1 MDLKKKESLLSH
13 KRVAILGSTGSIG
26 TQALDIIKKQSEH
39 FSIAGLTVNSNWRL
53 LAEQV
58 NEFHPDYAV
67 LVESAYRKEFENALT
82 HKPKH
87 ILYGTDSLIELA
99 TSDEVDVVLNSLV
112 GFAGFRSTYEALK
125 KNKKVAL
132 ANKES
137 LVVGG
142 EILTALPTFKDN
154 LVPVDS
160 EHSAMLQCIV
170 GENLDT
176 IQKIIITA
184 SGGPFRSWSRKKM
197 QAITV
202 KDALNHPNWDMG
214 SKITIDSSTM
224 MNKGL
229 EIIEAHWLFGIEI
242 DRIEPV
248 VHPQSIIH
256 SIIEFV
262 DGSSKAQ
269 MGPPDMKVPILYAL
283 TYPDRIEHSNEV
295 LDYRKN
301 INITFEPVDH
311 QRFPCINLAIDSVKK
326 GGVSPTVLN
335 AANEIAVARF
345 LNEEISYIQIPKIIE
360 TSLERI
366 EQTGDLTPQL
376 LFDVDKETRK
386 FANSLLQ

>member
-1 MDLKKKESLLSH
+1 MNMNKEESFLSH

-26 TQALDIIKKQSEH
+26 TQALEIIKNQPEH
-39 FSIAGLTVNSNWRL
+39 FSIAGLTAYTNWKL
-53 LAEQV
+53 LAKQV
-58 NEFHPDYAV
+58 NEFRPEYAV
-67 LVESAYRKEFENALT
+67 LGDPANRSEFENALT
-82 HKPKH
+82 YKPKH

-99 TSDEVDVVLNSLV
+99 TSGDADVVLNSLV
-112 GFAGFRSTYEALK
+112 GFAGFMSTYEALK

-160 EHSAMLQCIV
+160 EHSAMLQCII
-170 GENLDT
+170 GEKLNA

-184 SGGPFRSWSRKKM
+184 SGGPFKDWSYNKM
-197 QAITV
+197 QDITV

-214 SKITIDSSTM
+214 NKITIDSSTM

-229 EIIEAHWLFGIEI
+229 EIIEAHWLFGVDI
-242 DRIEPV
+242 DNIEPV

-283 TYPDRIEHSNEV
+283 TYPNRIEHNNGV
-295 LDYRKN
+295 LDFRN
-301 INITFEPVDH
+301 NLSLTFEPVDY
-311 QRFPCINLAIDSVKK
+311 QRFPCIQLAIESVKK

-335 AANEIAVARF
+335 ASNEIAVARF
-345 LNEEISYIQIPKIIE
+345 LNKEISYIQIPEIIE

-366 EQTGDLTPQL
+366 QQTGDLTPQL
-376 LFDVDKETRK
+376 LFDVDEETRK